1 MENEKVEKLVE
12 LLKSLY
18 IYLDSIKQ
26 TNENGII
33 LYDLIFNKLKI
44 EEKILKEINQIN
56 LTGNNEKQDL
66 PQNSN
71 KQMQLIDLISKIK
84 NCNKCELSLKRI
96 NTVPGAGPIDS
107 KVMIVGEGP
116 GEQEDIQGLP
126 FVGRAG
132 QLLTKLLEN
141 SSLEREKI
149 YITNCVK
156 CRPPNNR
163 VPSLMEM
170 NACSQYLSMQI
181 NLIKPQIIICLG
193 ATSTQF
199 LLQKKVSITKIRG
212 TLIETEIFGHKL
224 FLYPIFH
231 PSFLLRDPRNIE
243 IAQKDFNKIAN
254 YLKKNNIY

>member
-1 MENEKVEKLVE
+1 MENEKVEKLIE

-33 LYDLIFNKLKI
+33 LYDLIFDKLKI
-44 EEKILKEINQIN
+44 EEKKSKEINQFNIAYN
-56 LTGNNEKQDL
+56 TEKQQI
-66 PQNSN
+66 PQNLN
-71 KQMQLIDLISKIK
+71 KQMLLIDLISKIK
-84 NCNKCELSLKRI
+84 NCTRCELSLKRT
-96 NTVPGAGPIDS
+96 NAVPGAGPIDS
-107 KVMIVGEGP
+107 KIMIVGEGP

-126 FVGRAG
+126 FVGKAG
-132 QLLTKLLEN
+132 QLLTKLLKN
-141 SSLEREKI
+141 AGLERENI

-163 VPSLMEM
+163 VPSLLEM
-170 NACSQYLSMQI
+170 NSCSYYLNRQI
-181 NLIKPQIIICLG
+181 NLIKPQVIICLG

-212 TLIETEIFGHKL
+212 TLIETEIFGHKF
-224 FLYPIFH
+224 FLYPTFH
-231 PSFLLRDPRNIE
+231 PSFLLRDNRNIE
-243 IAQKDFNKIAN
+243 IAQKDFDRIAN